1 MVGGKGKEGVE
12 KVECNLDSQ
21 KGQVMRGISESG
33 GKKQKNKQTIFA
45 SLQSRTLDALRWSK

>member
-21 KGQVMRGISESG
+21 KVQVMRGIRESG
-33 GKKQKNKQTIFA
+33 GKKRKTNKLFLLLY
-45 SLQSRTLDALRWSK
+45 SLEHMMH